1 LEIKLK
7 EIKISLLLL
16 KLTKTRTII
25 MNLLKD
31 ILHKANNPTK
41 EENEQFKKLL
51 KKYAKRKRNQKK

>member
-1 LEIKLK
+1 
-7 EIKISLLLL
+7 
-16 KLTKTRTII
+16 

>member
-1 LEIKLK
+1 
-7 EIKISLLLL
+7 
-16 KLTKTRTII
+16 

-51 KKYAKRKRNQKK
+51 KKHAKKKELKKLN